1 MFNKILAMLDLMTI
15 SYTIDNNGFSSIV
28 IDTASQSRTVDAID
42 IIDGMGADSFR
53 VYADGDSVSLIPIA
67 DPSFQID
74 IL

>member
-15 SYTIDNNGFSSIV
+15 SYTIDNNGFPSIV

-53 VYADGDSVSLIPIA
+53 IYADGDNVSLIPIA